1 MISLTNISNI
11 YFIGIGG
18 IGMSALARYFNSQG
32 KKVSGYDKT
41 PSPLTNQLK
50 KEGIEI
56 TFDDSIETLDKAADL
71 VVYTPAIPSNHL
83 QFNWYKN
90 KNYQVHKRSVVLGA
104 ITQNKFTIAVAGSHG
119 KTSVSSMIAHLLV
132 EMGYNTTAFLGGIT
146 KNYNSNYVRGNE
158 NSTLK
163 IKEHKGDTEIIVVE
177 ADEFDRSFLTLH
189 PNIAVLTSI
198 DTDHLDIYGSFENIQ
213 KEFFAF
219 IKQVSGELIAHKNID
234 IPKEVIKKYINY
246 SLIDVSADFHILNYK
261 VKEGS
266 QYFDLAFNFVDT
278 IFESFKLNIGGT
290 HNAENMLAAL
300 TVLDYV
306 IIYEIGN
313 IEVQIEKLRKA
324 VATFKGIKR
333 RFDIQVVND
342 NYIYIDDYAHHP
354 EEIKALLNS
363 IKVLYPTK
371 NIVAIFQPHLFSRTQ
386 DLCSDFAE
394 QLSKADEVLLLPIY
408 PARELP
414 IEGVTSHLILD
425 KIQADKKAIVEKQ
438 DLLAV
443 VKKMPKNSVV
453 LTIGAGD
460 IDRFVEP
467 IKDIL
472 ANE

>member
-1 MISLTNISNI
+1 MSLTNISNI

-50 KEGIEI
+50 LEGINI
-56 TFDDSIETLDKAADL
+56 TFDDSIETLDKDADL
-71 VVYTPAIPSNHL
+71 VVYTPAIPANHL

-90 KNYQVHKRSVVLGA
+90 KNYQLHKRSVVLGA

-119 KTSVSSMIAHLLV
+119 KTTVSSMIAHILN
-132 EMGYNTTAFLGGIT
+132 EAGGCTAFLGGIAS
-146 KNYNSNYVRGNE
+146 NFGSNYIHTSDKYV
-158 NSTLK
+158 
-163 IKEHKGDTEIIVVE
+163 VVE
-177 ADEFDRSFLTLH
+177 ADEYDRSFMTLE
-189 PNIAVLTSI
+189 PNIAVITAI
-198 DTDHLDIYGSFENIQ
+198 DSDHLEIYGSLKNIENEFIAFTNKIVKGGTLFLNEKYLHIKNRLTNNFALKSYGYKTSNNAVLKEFKVENNEFHFSVAVEKENIENIKAKFGGVHNLENATVAIAVC
-213 KEFFAF
+213 KEL
-219 IKQVSGELIAHKNID
+219 GIADEK
-234 IPKEVIKKYINY
+234 IKK
-246 SLIDVSADFHILNYK
+246 
-261 VKEGS
+261 
-266 QYFDLAFNFVDT
+266 
-278 IFESFKLNIGGT
+278 
-290 HNAENMLAAL
+290 AL
-300 TVLDYV
+300 Y
-306 IIYEIGN
+306 
-313 IEVQIEKLRKA
+313 
-324 VATFKGIKR
+324 TFKGIKR
-333 RFDIQVVND
+333 RFDIQLTND
-342 NYIYIDDYAHHP
+342 DYVYIDDYAHHP

-386 DLCSDFAE
+386 DLCADFAE

-414 IEGVTSHLILD
+414 IEGVTSTIILN
-425 KIQADKKAIVEKQ
+425 KVNAKRKRIVEKQ

-443 VKKMPKNSVV
+443 VKNLPKDSVV

-467 IKDIL
+467 IKEIL